1 VTLHDFFMYAA
12 LLGGSLFLVQLV
24 LSMLGA
30 GDADIDFDPQHPSSL
45 TGHTSADT
53 AFKLLS
59 LQGLTAFFGMFGLT
73 GLAMSVESGFP
84 PAASVLGALVGGS
97 LTTFVIARIFRAA
110 SRLQSSGTLDMQN
123 ALGHEATVYLGIAP
137 QKPGKVTLTLQGRLV
152 EADALSERESFA
164 TGSTVRVV
172 RVLPEGTLIVDRA

>member
-1 VTLHDFFMYAA
+1 MTLHDFFMVLA
-12 LLGGSLFLVQLV
+12 LLGGSLFLVQLL

-30 GDADIDFDPQHPSSL
+30 GDADIDVHS

-73 GLAMSVESGFP
+73 GLAMSMESGFSAP
-84 PAASVLGALVGGS
+84 VSLLGALIGGS

-110 SRLQSSGTLDMQN
+110 ARLQSSGTLDLQN
-123 ALGHEATVYLGIAP
+123 AVGHEAVVYLGIAP
-137 QKPGKVTLTLQGRLV
+137 QKPGKVTLTVQGRLI
-152 EADALSERESFA
+152 EAEAVSERESFA
-164 TGSTVRVV
+164 TGSTVKVV
-172 RVLPEGTLIVDRA
+172 RVLPEGTLIVARSGA